1 MSCAVRAEA
10 DPSHLGLITGHA
22 YSILKMVVTKCGK
35 QFVQVR
41 NPWGE
46 HEWNGEYSD
55 KSPMWTPALKEEVTL
70 SLHPS
75 MSTTMRVCANQK
87 V

>member
-1 MSCAVRAEA
+1 
-10 DPSHLGLITGHA
+10 
-22 YSILKMVVTKCGK
+22 MVVTKCGK

-55 KSPMWTPALKEEVTL
+55 KSPMWTPALKEEVGFEDEEDGSFFMLWSDFVQWFEAVEVCDPTL
-70 SLHPS
+70 L
-75 MSTTMRVCANQK
+75 STYTEGSKCR
-87 V
+87 